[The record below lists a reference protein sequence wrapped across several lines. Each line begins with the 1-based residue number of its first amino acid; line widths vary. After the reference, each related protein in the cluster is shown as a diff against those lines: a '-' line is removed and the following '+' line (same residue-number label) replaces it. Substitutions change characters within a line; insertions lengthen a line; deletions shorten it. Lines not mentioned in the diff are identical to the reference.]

1 MNGVRGALGDH
12 FITIEIFLAS
22 CQRSERS
29 QLEILSFGV
38 RRLYLSLFSW
48 GDPEPRVS
56 LELRVKI
63 WLILR
68 QE

>member
-1 MNGVRGALGDH
+1 MH
-12 FITIEIFLAS
+12 TIATFLAS